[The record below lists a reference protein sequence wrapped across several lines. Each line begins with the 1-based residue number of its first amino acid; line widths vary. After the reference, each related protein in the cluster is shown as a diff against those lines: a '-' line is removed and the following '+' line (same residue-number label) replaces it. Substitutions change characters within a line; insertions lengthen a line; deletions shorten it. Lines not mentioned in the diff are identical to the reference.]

1 MRRIRQ
7 VRATQQRGRAAGR
20 SQDGVLK
27 QPLKHS
33 LSFRGMFF
41 AHFTRALELA
51 SSVEWIRP
59 LQPPGQ
65 RGLTFDMAEYSF
77 PLRR

>member
-27 QPLKHS
+27 QPLN
-33 LSFRGMFF
+33 RGRREPCPV
-41 AHFTRALELA
+41 HRLA
-51 SSVEWIRP
+51 ATPWKAQGEPGLPQEKREAGEHP
-59 LQPPGQ
+59 PPALQPRPKG
-65 RGLTFDMAEYSF
+65 D
-77 PLRR
+77 P